1 MVKVFTLNFKIFDIL
16 ILVSPISAD
25 ETNNLKVIM
34 AVKIKNKISWMNGIL
49 NYHFAKHQS
58 RNTFGS

>member
-1 MVKVFTLNFKIFDIL
+1 MVEVFTLNFKIFDIL

-34 AVKIKNKISWMNGIL
+34 AVKIKNKIS
-49 NYHFAKHQS
+49 
-58 RNTFGS
+58 